1 MPLHVDVDDS
11 RSTATPEIR
20 SARPRCAVPQDSG
33 AAEVIGEGE
42 YEMAIRLAIE
52 GGPHPG
58 VSRTE
63 VARRARAMLDAVH
76 LERAELSV
84 LLTGD
89 AEIQKLNRTYR
100 KKNRPTDVL
109 AFAQRE
115 VEWGEKA
122 GRILGDVVVSVPT
135 ARRQAEA
142 RGLGVMSEL
151 TMLLAHG
158 LLHLLGWDHDT
169 AAKDRRMRRET
180 DRLCVAAHTASLAAR
195 DWRTASGRR
204 RAPAETPR
212 ARENANSTVRGA
224 SCRPRPA

>member
-1 MPLHVDVDDS
+1 
-11 RSTATPEIR
+11 
-20 SARPRCAVPQDSG
+20 
-33 AAEVIGEGE
+33 
-42 YEMAIRLAIE
+42 MAIRLVID

-63 VARRARAMLDAVH
+63 VARRARAMLDAVQ
-76 LERAELSV
+76 LGRAELSV

-89 AEIQKLNRTYR
+89 AEIQQLNRTYR

-115 VEWGEKA
+115 VELGEKA

-180 DRLCVAAHTASLAAR
+180 NRLCVAADAASVAAR
-195 DWRTASGRR
+195 DWRTALRGQ

-212 ARENANSTVRGA
+212 ARANANSTVRDA
-224 SCRPRPA
+224 SGRARPAEGLLRVKGRAHEVPTARTRGEFAKQAVFPLRHAKSRC